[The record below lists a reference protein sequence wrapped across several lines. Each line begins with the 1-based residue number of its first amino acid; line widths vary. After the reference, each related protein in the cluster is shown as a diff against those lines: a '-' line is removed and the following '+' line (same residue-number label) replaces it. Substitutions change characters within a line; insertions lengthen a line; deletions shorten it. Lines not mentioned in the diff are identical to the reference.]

1 MLYLPEILNLAQK
14 MKRTYLSRALF
25 FFSIVISLTF
35 SMGTLR
41 AFAAPQPAP
50 TPPASATL
58 ELTPAADE
66 SATPD
71 LVLEPSATPDDEL
84 ASADTTAVI
93 TFAIAMVVIVIFGVL
108 WGGRSTPRAARGK
121 K

>member
-1 MLYLPEILNLAQK
+1 
-14 MKRTYLSRALF
+14 
-25 FFSIVISLTF
+25 
-35 SMGTLR
+35 MGTLH
-41 AFAAPQPAP
+41 AFAAPPP
-50 TPPASATL
+50 ILMPPASATP
-58 ELTPAADE
+58 ELAPAADQ

-71 LVLEPSATPDDEL
+71 LALEPSATPDDEL

-93 TFAIAMVVIVIFGVL
+93 AFAIAMVVIVIFGVL

>member
-1 MLYLPEILNLAQK
+1 MIC
-14 MKRTYLSRALF
+14 
-25 FFSIVISLTF
+25 LTF
-35 SMGTLR
+35 LMGTLR
-41 AFAAPQPAP
+41 AFAAPQPTP
-50 TPPASATL
+50 TPSASATL
-58 ELTPAADE
+58 ELTPAADQ

-71 LVLEPSATPDDEL
+71 LALEPSATPDDEL

-93 TFAIAMVVIVIFGVL
+93 ALAIAMVVIVIFGVL